1 MVSRPAEADN
11 RQVMVHDAATDYR
24 MAGVVGKNTKS
35 MHAGIGDAVR
45 RKEDLRLL
53 TGRGCYSDDF
63 NFPGQAYGA
72 ALRSPHAHALIRSID
87 VSAARAMPG
96 VLDILTGEEARKDG
110 LKPIPHLVAPGTAPD
125 IVLHNR
131 DGSPV
136 PAAPHP
142 ILPADRVRHVG
153 TAVAFVIAEAVAA
166 AKDAAERIVVEYELL
181 PTVIDAKAAIEPD
194 APRLYDDLPNIMIDA
209 EIGDAAATAEAFARA
224 VHVTRLDTWVNRV
237 TGVPMEPRAAVGIY
251 DAATGRYTLYAGSG
265 GIVRQKKELSA
276 ILGVPFESVRVVAR
290 EIGGNFGTRNSFFPE
305 FAMVAW
311 GSRRIGRPVKWT
323 AERNEAFVSDY
334 MGRDLTV
341 SAELALD
348 ADGGFLALRSS
359 NLSNVG
365 AHSGSYV
372 PLVKGV
378 GLMTA
383 GYKIPVSH
391 ISARA
396 VLSTTMPTT
405 PYRSAGRPEVI
416 YVIERLIDKAAQE
429 HGFDR
434 VALRKRNLI
443 PPSAFPY
450 KNPQGITYDNGT
462 YRVVMDRAM
471 ELGHWNGFK
480 KRRAEAKKRKKLRG
494 IGLCNYLETTGG
506 YPRERADITVQ
517 PHGKVDVVVGTLS
530 SGQSHETTFAQC
542 VAEWLGVPFDD
553 VHVNESDT
561 DIVKEG
567 GGSHSARSMRLA
579 GIVMGK
585 ASDAVIEKG
594 KRIAA
599 HLLETAED
607 DIGFAAG
614 RYTVK
619 GTDRSVTIF
628 DAAGAAADGKS
639 VPEELRGPL
648 DATCDET
655 ILQLGFPYGAHV
667 CEVEIDPQTGAL
679 QLVNYTAIDDVGRAI
694 NPMVVDGQTHGGV
707 AQGVGQAL
715 WELCAYDADGQ
726 LLTAS
731 FMDYAMPRAD
741 YLPSFT
747 TDISQVLT
755 PTNPLGV
762 RGAGE
767 GGTTGALGA
776 VVNAVVDALAEFGVT
791 HIEMPIT
798 PEKIWRAIHT
808 AKK

>member
-1 MVSRPAEADN
+1 M
-11 RQVMVHDAATDYR
+11 QV
-24 MAGVVGKNTKS
+24 
-35 MHAGIGDAVR
+35 GIGESAR

-72 ALRSPHAHALIRSID
+72 ALRAPHAHALIRSID
-87 VSAARAMPG
+87 VAAARAMPG
-96 VLDILTGEEARKDG
+96 VLAVLTGADARADG
-110 LKPIPHLVAPGTAPD
+110 LKVIPHLTAPGAPPD
-125 IVLHNR
+125 LVLHNR
-131 DGSPV
+131 DGSAVPV
-136 PAAPHP
+136 APHH
-142 ILPADRVRHVG
+142 ILPTDRVRHVG
-153 TAVAFVIAEAVAA
+153 TAVAFVIAETIAA
-166 AKDAAERIVVEYELL
+166 AKDAAERIVVDYEPL
-181 PTVIDAKAAIEPD
+181 PAVTEANAATEPN
-194 APRLYDDLPNIMIDA
+194 APRLYDDMPNIMIDA
-209 EIGDAAATAEAFARA
+209 EVGDTAATAAAFAGA
-224 VHVTRLDTWVNRV
+224 AHITRLDTWINRV

-251 DAATGRYTLYAGSG
+251 DEASGRYTLYAGSG
-265 GIVRQKKELSA
+265 GIVRQKKELST
-276 ILGVPFESVRVVAR
+276 ILGVPFEAVRVVAR

-311 GSRRIGRPVKWT
+311 GSRRVGRPVKWT
-323 AERNEAFVSDY
+323 AERHEAFVSDY

-348 ADGGFLALRSS
+348 ADGRFLALRSS

-396 VLSTTMPTT
+396 VLSTTMCTT

-450 KNPQGITYDNGT
+450 KNAQGITYDNGT

-471 ELGHWNGFK
+471 ELGDWNGFK

-506 YPRERADITVQ
+506 YPRERADITVHPQ
-517 PHGKVDVVVGTLS
+517 GRVDVVVGTLS

-553 VHVNESDT
+553 VYVDESDT

-594 KRIAA
+594 KKIGA
-599 HLLETAED
+599 HMLETAED
-607 DIGFAAG
+607 DIAFAAG
-614 RYTVK
+614 RFTVK
-619 GTDRSVTIF
+619 GTDRSVGIF
-628 DAAGAAADGKS
+628 EVAVAATDGKN
-639 VPEELRGPL
+639 VPEDLRGAL
-648 DATCDET
+648 DGSCDET

-679 QLVNYTAIDDVGRAI
+679 ELVRYTAVDDVGRAI
-694 NPMVVDGQTHGGV
+694 NPLIVHGQTHGGA
-707 AQGVGQAL
+707 AQGIGQAL
-715 WELCAYDADGQ
+715 WEA
-726 LLTAS
+726 
-731 FMDYAMPRAD
+731 
-741 YLPSFT
+741 
-747 TDISQVLT
+747 
-755 PTNPLGV
+755 
-762 RGAGE
+762 
-767 GGTTGALGA
+767 
-776 VVNAVVDALAEFGVT
+776 
-791 HIEMPIT
+791 
-798 PEKIWRAIHT
+798 
-808 AKK
+808 

>member
-1 MVSRPAEADN
+1 MNS
-11 RQVMVHDAATDYR
+11 
-24 MAGVVGKNTKS
+24 
-35 MHAGIGDAVR
+35 GIGQTVR
-45 RKEDLRLL
+45 RKEDARLV
-53 TGRGCYSDDF
+53 TGHGSYSDDV
-63 NFPGQAYGA
+63 NLPGQAYGA
-72 ALRSPHAHALIRSID
+72 AVRSPHAHALIRAID
-87 VSAARAMPG
+87 VTAARAMPG
-96 VLDILTGEEARKDG
+96 VLAVLTGQDALADG
-110 LKPIPHLVAPGTAPD
+110 LKRIPHLAAAGTPPD
-125 IVLHNR
+125 IVLTNR

-136 PAAPHP
+136 PVAPHHV
-142 ILPADRVRHVG
+142 LATDRVRHVG
-153 TAVAFVIAEAVAA
+153 AAVAFVIAETIAQ
-166 AKDAAERIVVEYELL
+166 AKDAAEKVVVDYEPL
-181 PTVIDAKAAIEPD
+181 PAVIDATAAVEPD

-209 EIGDAAATAEAFARA
+209 EVGDAKATDAAFARA
-224 VHVTRLDTWVNRV
+224 AYVTRLDTWVNRV
-237 TGVPMEPRAAVGIY
+237 TGVPMEPRAAVGVY
-251 DAATGRYTLYAGSG
+251 DPATERYTLYAGSG
-265 GIVRQKKELSA
+265 GIVRQKKEIAA
-276 ILGVPFESVRVVAR
+276 ILSVPFESVRVVAH

-305 FAMVAW
+305 FALVVW
-311 GSRRIGRPVKWT
+311 GSRKVGRPVKWT
-323 AERNEAFVSDY
+323 AERTEAFVSDY

-348 ADGGFLALRSS
+348 ADGRFLALRTN

-378 GLMTA
+378 GLATS
-383 GYKIPVSH
+383 GYRIPVSH

-396 VLSTTMPTT
+396 VLSTTMCTT

-471 ELGHWNGFK
+471 ELGDWSGFK
-480 KRRAEAKKRKKLRG
+480 RRRAEARKRKRLRG
-494 IGLCNYLETTGG
+494 IGLCCYLETTGG
-506 YPRERADITVQ
+506 YPRERADITVHPQ
-517 PHGKVDVVVGTLS
+517 GRVDVVVGTLS

-553 VHVNESDT
+553 VYVNESDT

-579 GIVMGK
+579 GIVMGN
-585 ASDAVIEKG
+585 ASDLVIEKG
-594 KRIAA
+594 KKIAA
-599 HLLETAED
+599 HMLETAED
-607 DIGFAAG
+607 DIAFAGG
-614 RYTVK
+614 RFTVK
-619 GTDRSVTIF
+619 GTDRSVGIF
-628 DAAGAAADGKS
+628 NVAAAAADGKA
-639 VPEELRGPL
+639 VPEDLRGSL
-648 DATCDET
+648 AATSDET
-655 ILQLGFPYGAHV
+655 TKQLGFPYGAHV
-667 CEVEIDPQTGAL
+667 CEVEIDPQTGNL
-679 QLVNYTAIDDVGRAI
+679 DLVRYTAVDDVGRAI
-694 NPMVVDGQTHGGV
+694 NPMVVDGQTHGGA
-707 AQGVGQAL
+707 AQGIGQAL
-715 WELCAYDADGQ
+715 WECCSYDAQGQ
-726 LLTAS
+726 LLSAS

-741 YLPSFT
+741 LLPSFT

-755 PTNPLGV
+755 PTNRLGV

-791 HIEMPIT
+791 HIEMPVT
-798 PEKIWRAIHT
+798 PERIWRAIQS
-808 AKK
+808 AKA

>member
-1 MVSRPAEADN
+1 MN
-11 RQVMVHDAATDYR
+11 
-24 MAGVVGKNTKS
+24 
-35 MHAGIGDAVR
+35 AGIGQTVR
-45 RKEDLRLL
+45 RKEDARLV
-53 TGRGCYSDDF
+53 TGRGNYSDDV
-63 NFPGQAYGA
+63 NLPGQAYGA
-72 ALRSPHAHALIRSID
+72 AVRSPHAHALIRAID
-87 VSAARAMPG
+87 VAAARAMPG
-96 VLDILTGEEARKDG
+96 VLAVLTGRDALADG
-110 LKPIPHLVAPGTAPD
+110 LTRIPHLAAAGTPPD

-136 PAAPHP
+136 PVAPHFV
-142 ILPADRVRHVG
+142 LATDRVRHVG
-153 TAVAFVIAEAVAA
+153 AAVAFVIAETIAQ
-166 AKDAAERIVVEYELL
+166 AKDAAEKVVVDYEPL
-181 PTVIDAKAAIEPD
+181 PAVIDATAAVAHD

-209 EIGDAAATAEAFARA
+209 EVGDAKATDAAFARA
-224 VHVTRLDTWVNRV
+224 AHVTRLDTWVNRV
-237 TGVPMEPRAAVGIY
+237 TGVPMEPRAAVGVY
-251 DAATGRYTLYAGSG
+251 DPATERYTLYAGSG
-265 GIVRQKKELSA
+265 GIVRQKKEIAA
-276 ILGVPFESVRVVAR
+276 ILSVPFESVRVVAH

-305 FAMVAW
+305 FALVVW
-311 GSRRIGRPVKWT
+311 GSRKVGRPVKWT
-323 AERNEAFVSDY
+323 AERHEAFVTDY

-348 ADGGFLALRSS
+348 ADGRFLALRTN

-378 GLMTA
+378 GLATS
-383 GYKIPVSH
+383 GYRIPVSH

-396 VLSTTMPTT
+396 VLSTTMCTT

-471 ELGHWNGFK
+471 ELGDWAGFK
-480 KRRAEAKKRKKLRG
+480 RRRAEARKRKRLRG
-494 IGLCNYLETTGG
+494 IGLCCYLETTGG
-506 YPRERADITVQ
+506 YPRERADITVHPQ
-517 PHGKVDVVVGTLS
+517 GRVDVVVGTLS

-553 VHVNESDT
+553 VYVDESDT

-579 GIVMGK
+579 GIVMGN
-585 ASDAVIEKG
+585 ASDLIVEKG
-594 KRIAA
+594 KKIAA
-599 HLLETAED
+599 HMLETAED
-607 DIGFAAG
+607 DIAFAGG
-614 RYTVK
+614 RFTVK
-619 GTDRSVTIF
+619 GTDRSVGIF
-628 DAAGAAADGKS
+628 DVAAAAADSKDL
-639 VPEELRGPL
+639 PEDLRGPL
-648 DATCDET
+648 AATADET
-655 ILQLGFPYGAHV
+655 IKQLGFPYGAHV
-667 CEVEIDPQTGAL
+667 CEVEIDPQTGNL
-679 QLVNYTAIDDVGRAI
+679 DLVRYTAVDDVGRAI
-694 NPMVVDGQTHGGV
+694 NPMVVDGQTHGGA
-707 AQGVGQAL
+707 AQGIGQAL
-715 WELCAYDADGQ
+715 WECCTYDAHGQ
-726 LLTAS
+726 LLSAS

-741 YLPSFT
+741 LLPSFT
-747 TDISQVLT
+747 TDISEVLT
-755 PTNPLGV
+755 PTNRLGV

-791 HIEMPIT
+791 HIEMPVT
-798 PEKIWRAIHT
+798 PERIWRAIRS
-808 AKK
+808 AKA

>member
-1 MVSRPAEADN
+1 M
-11 RQVMVHDAATDYR
+11 T
-24 MAGVVGKNTKS
+24 
-35 MHAGIGDAVR
+35 AGIGDAVR
-45 RKEDLRLL
+45 RKEDSRLVI
-53 TGRGCYSDDF
+53 GRGCYSDDF

-72 ALRSPHAHALIRSID
+72 VVRSPHAHARIRGVD
-87 VSAARAMPG
+87 TAAARAMPG
-96 VLDILTGEEARKDG
+96 VLAILTGADAEADG
-110 LKPIPHLVAPGTAPD
+110 LSRIPHLAAPGTPPD

-136 PAAPHP
+136 PAAPHHV
-142 ILPADRVRHVG
+142 LPTDRVRHVG
-153 TAVAFVIAEAVAA
+153 TGVAFVIAESVAT
-166 AKDAAERIVVEYELL
+166 AKDAAEQVVVDYEPL
-181 PTVIDAKAAIEPD
+181 PAVTEAKAAAAPD

-209 EIGDAAATAEAFARA
+209 EVGDAAATDAAFARA
-224 VHVTRLDTWVNRV
+224 AHVTRLNTWINRV

-251 DAATGRYTLYAGSG
+251 DGESGRYTLYAGSG

-276 ILGVPFESVRVVAR
+276 ILGVPFESVRVVAK

-305 FAMVAW
+305 FALVCW
-311 GSRRIGRPVKWT
+311 GSRKVGRPVKWT
-323 AERNEAFVSDY
+323 CDRHEALISDY

-348 ADGGFLALRSS
+348 AEGHFLALRSD

-378 GLMTA
+378 GLATS
-383 GYKIPVSH
+383 GYRIPHAH

-396 VLSTTMPTT
+396 VLSTTMCTT

-416 YVIERLIDKAAQE
+416 YVIERLIDKAARE

-450 KNPQGITYDNGT
+450 TNPAGITYDNGT
-462 YRVVMDRAM
+462 YRAVMDRAM
-471 ELGHWNGFK
+471 ELADWAGFK
-480 KRRAEAKKRKKLRG
+480 KRRAAARKRNRLRG
-494 IGLCNYLETTGG
+494 IGLCSYLETTGG
-506 YPRERADITVQ
+506 YPRERADITVH
-517 PHGKVDVVVGTLS
+517 PEGKVDVVVGTLS

-542 VAEWLGVPFDD
+542 VADWLGVPFDV
-553 VHVNESDT
+553 VHVDESDT

-579 GIVMGK
+579 GIVMGN
-585 ASDAVIEKG
+585 ASDLVIEKG
-594 KRIAA
+594 KKIAA
-599 HLLETAED
+599 HMLETAEE
-607 DIGFAAG
+607 DIAFSAG
-614 RYTVK
+614 RFVVK
-619 GTDRSVTIF
+619 GTDRSVGIF
-628 DAAGAAADGKS
+628 ETAAAATNGA

-648 DATCDET
+648 AATCDE
-655 ILQLGFPYGAHV
+655 IIKQLGFPYGAHV

-679 QLVNYTAIDDVGRAI
+679 QLVSYTAVDDVGRAI
-694 NPMVVDGQTHGGV
+694 NPMVVHGQTHGGA
-707 AQGVGQAL
+707 AQGIGQAL
-715 WELCAYDADGQ
+715 WELCAYDEHGQ
-726 LLTAS
+726 FLSGS

-747 TDISQVLT
+747 TDISEVLT
-755 PTNPLGV
+755 PTNKLGV

-767 GGTTGALGA
+767 GGTTGSLAA

-791 HIEMPIT
+791 HIEMPVT
-798 PEKIWRAIHT
+798 PERVWRAIQNSLSRP
-808 AKK
+808 AGRGSG